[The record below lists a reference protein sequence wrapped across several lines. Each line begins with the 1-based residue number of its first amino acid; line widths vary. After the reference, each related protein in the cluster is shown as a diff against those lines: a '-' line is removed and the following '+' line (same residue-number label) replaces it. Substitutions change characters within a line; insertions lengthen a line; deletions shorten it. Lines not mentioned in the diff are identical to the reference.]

1 MPHSFIFVA
10 GPFALC
16 VKYDVIDDVTRS
28 VTYPFRGTLIPET
41 VDHLKWYRLN
51 KKTGARLPT
60 RCVPENRCGAQ
71 ASGWLNGEYPDVKD
85 GVVQR
90 KVCFHFHGNCCSYEN
105 TVLIRK
111 CFEGFYVFKFES
123 LPSSVPGRYCTTEEK
138 ESEGWWASWY
148 EGGRGWRRSRKG
160 EGRVGVFLCLAFM
173 RISHLSIHLSM
184 FLT

>member
-16 VKYDVIDDVTRS
+16 VKYDVIDDATRS
-28 VTYPFRGTLIPET
+28 VTYPFQGSSIPET
-41 VDHLKWYRLN
+41 VDNLKWYRLYRLEERI
-51 KKTGARLPT
+51 GARLPT

-111 CFEGFYVFKFES
+111 CFEGFYVYKFES
-123 LPSSVPGRYCTTEEK
+123 LPSSVPGRYCTTAEN
-138 ESEGWWASWY
+138 ESEGW
-148 EGGRGWRRSRKG
+148 
-160 EGRVGVFLCLAFM
+160 
-173 RISHLSIHLSM
+173 
-184 FLT
+184 